1 MDAGRR
7 RPIDAFL
14 FRGSA
19 GKDVAKRQ
27 ERAFLAMRSPITT
40 LSRHGMR
47 MLHPCY
53 SEGAGSV

>member
-1 MDAGRR
+1 
-7 RPIDAFL
+7 
-14 FRGSA
+14 
-19 GKDVAKRQ
+19 
-27 ERAFLAMRSPITT
+27 MRSPITT